1 MESVYKLSVLLN
13 VVDNL
18 SGQMNTIQ
26 GNVSGS
32 IQKLD
37 SAFGTMQKAGAA
49 LTGVGG
55 AILGVGTKLVTSTF
69 DTQNALGEL
78 SSLGVK
84 DLKAVENAAKSF
96 SDTWAG
102 TSKADFITA
111 SYDIKSGIASLTD
124 EGVAQFTQLAAL
136 TGKATKSTTEE
147 MGSLFATG
155 YGIYKGAYDDLSD
168 LEFGEMFSAGIAT
181 AVKNYK
187 TSGSEMASAI
197 SALGATATN
206 NNVPLEEQLAILG
219 QLQTTMSGSEAA
231 TKYKS
236 FLNQATKAG
245 EALGLQLTDDNNRL
259 LSTPEILEKLKGKYG
274 ETIDAVEKKELKD
287 AFGTDEA
294 VAMIDLL
301 YNNVDSLTTGVDD
314 LSASMKQGSSVTKEM
329 AEAINNTPEQKFQ
342 VLKQQIHNNAEEL
355 GNGLLPAVNDT
366 MDKVSG
372 LIKRGG
378 EWISNNQQTVQTIM
392 NIALKLGVF
401 LVVAGSVMG
410 IVGSLGKLF
419 LSMKNT
425 IGIVKTAVMG
435 LNTAFLASPVTW
447 VIAGIVALI
456 AIFVVLWNKSEA
468 FRNFW
473 KGLFAQVQNAVQQAW
488 TSIQPALQ
496 KLGQKL
502 TELWQAVQPI
512 IRIIEKVGA
521 VVLTVLGATFAGAI
535 QGALSALTP
544 LINVVNAVVAL
555 FRGDFSGAL
564 DFASAAADDFKNFI
578 LNGFDAILSFIG
590 GFASGFL
597 DAVGGALS
605 AIGIDASETISK
617 MKDTVKNGLEA
628 VKGFF
633 GNILG
638 AASDTVKEKLGNMKA
653 AYEEHGGGI
662 KGVAAAAMEGVKGYF
677 TSGYTF
683 IDNLTGGKLTSIKN
697 SVSEKMSGV
706 AETVSSKM
714 SAAKE
719 YASTQLSAMQ
729 ASYESH
735 GGGIKGVAAA
745 AMTGVQNT
753 FSTAYSALDTM
764 TGGKLSSIKNT
775 VSEKMS
781 GVANAVSTGM
791 SAAKNYAT
799 TQLSAMQ
806 ASYQSHG
813 GGIKGIVAA
822 TMTGVQGTFSTAYSA
837 INTLTGG
844 RLESVRSTIANKIQS
859 ARDTVNSV
867 LESIKSAFSSKL
879 QAAHSVVTGA
889 ISRIRSAF
897 NFSWHLPSL
906 KLPHISVSG
915 GVAPFGIGGKGS
927 LPHFS
932 IQWYKDGGILNGATI
947 FGQMGD
953 KMLGGG
959 EAGAEA
965 VLPLATLW
973 TKMKEV
979 VGNVVKDE
987 NEESKSDV
995 QQTGASITSALTSKA
1010 STFKRE
1016 KETTTTT
1023 NRETI
1028 TTERWGKNGSMNI
1041 NSIHF
1046 TVDIS
1051 KIKDLPLLYK
1061 LIDELKDAQ
1070 NRTDVPVYA

>member
-1 MESVYKLSVLLN
+1 MGMESVYKLSVLLN

-197 SALGATATN
+197 STLGATATN

-342 VLKQQIHNNAEEL
+342 VLKQQIHNNVEEL

-392 NIALKLGVF
+392 NIALKLGIF

-502 TELWQAVQPI
+502 TELWQAVQ
-512 IRIIEKVGA
+512 
-521 VVLTVLGATFAGAI
+521 
-535 QGALSALTP
+535 GALSALTP
-544 LINVVNAVVAL
+544 LINALTSFTSFVTNVVNAVVAL

-662 KGVAAAAMEGVKGYF
+662 QGVAAAAMEGVKGYF

-906 KLPHISVSG
+906 SLPHISVSG

-979 VGNVVKDE
+979 VGNVVKGE

-1070 NRTDVPVYA
+1070 NRTDVPVNA

>member
-197 SALGATATN
+197 STLGATATN

-236 FLNQATKAG
+236 LLNQATKAG

-456 AIFVVLWNKSEA
+456 AIFVVLWNKS
-468 FRNFW
+468 
-473 KGLFAQVQNAVQQAW
+473 KPSG
-488 TSIQPALQ
+488 
-496 KLGQKL
+496 
-502 TELWQAVQPI
+502 
-512 IRIIEKVGA
+512 
-521 VVLTVLGATFAGAI
+521 TFGRDY
-535 QGALSALTP
+535 LH
-544 LINVVNAVVAL
+544 
-555 FRGDFSGAL
+555 R
-564 DFASAAADDFKNFI
+564 FKMQYN
-578 LNGFDAILSFIG
+578 
-590 GFASGFL
+590 
-597 DAVGGALS
+597 
-605 AIGIDASETISK
+605 K
-617 MKDTVKNGLEA
+617 
-628 VKGFF
+628 
-633 GNILG
+633 
-638 AASDTVKEKLGNMKA
+638 
-653 AYEEHGGGI
+653 HGR
-662 KGVAAAAMEGVKGYF
+662 
-677 TSGYTF
+677 
-683 IDNLTGGKLTSIKN
+683 
-697 SVSEKMSGV
+697 
-706 AETVSSKM
+706 
-714 SAAKE
+714 
-719 YASTQLSAMQ
+719 
-729 ASYESH
+729 
-735 GGGIKGVAAA
+735 
-745 AMTGVQNT
+745 
-753 FSTAYSALDTM
+753 AYSLRYRNSD
-764 TGGKLSSIKNT
+764 
-775 VSEKMS
+775 
-781 GVANAVSTGM
+781 
-791 SAAKNYAT
+791 
-799 TQLSAMQ
+799 
-806 ASYQSHG
+806 
-813 GGIKGIVAA
+813 
-822 TMTGVQGTFSTAYSA
+822 
-837 INTLTGG
+837 
-844 RLESVRSTIANKIQS
+844 RS
-859 ARDTVNSV
+859 
-867 LESIKSAFSSKL
+867 
-879 QAAHSVVTGA
+879 
-889 ISRIRSAF
+889 
-897 NFSWHLPSL
+897 
-906 KLPHISVSG
+906 
-915 GVAPFGIGGKGS
+915 
-927 LPHFS
+927 
-932 IQWYKDGGILNGATI
+932 
-947 FGQMGD
+947 
-953 KMLGGG
+953 
-959 EAGAEA
+959 
-965 VLPLATLW
+965 
-973 TKMKEV
+973 
-979 VGNVVKDE
+979 
-987 NEESKSDV
+987 
-995 QQTGASITSALTSKA
+995 
-1010 STFKRE
+1010 
-1016 KETTTTT
+1016 
-1023 NRETI
+1023 
-1028 TTERWGKNGSMNI
+1028 
-1041 NSIHF
+1041 
-1046 TVDIS
+1046 
-1051 KIKDLPLLYK
+1051 
-1061 LIDELKDAQ
+1061 
-1070 NRTDVPVYA
+1070 

>member
-197 SALGATATN
+197 STLGATATN

-342 VLKQQIHNNAEEL
+342 VLKQQIHNNVEEL

-392 NIALKLGVF
+392 NIALKLGIF

-502 TELWQAVQPI
+502 TELWQAVQ
-512 IRIIEKVGA
+512 
-521 VVLTVLGATFAGAI
+521 
-535 QGALSALTP
+535 GALSALTP
-544 LINVVNAVVAL
+544 LINALTSFTSFVTNVVNAVVAL

-662 KGVAAAAMEGVKGYF
+662 QGVAAAAMEGVKGYF

-906 KLPHISVSG
+906 SLPHISVSG

-979 VGNVVKDE
+979 VGNVVKGE

-1070 NRTDVPVYA
+1070 NRTDVPVNA